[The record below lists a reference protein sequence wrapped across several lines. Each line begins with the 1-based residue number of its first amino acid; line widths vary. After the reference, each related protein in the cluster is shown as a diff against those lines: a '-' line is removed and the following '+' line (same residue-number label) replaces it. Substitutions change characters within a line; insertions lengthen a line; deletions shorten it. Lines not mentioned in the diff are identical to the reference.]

1 MSEISKFMDAVVEMA
16 DNIAKVATGLRELN
30 DRLVVVERKLAQLEP
45 PKE

>member
-1 MSEISKFMDAVVEMA
+1 MSEIGRFMDAIVEMSET
-16 DNIAKVATGLRELN
+16 IAKVAKGLRELN